1 MQIASA
7 AEEQTSVSEDI
18 SRNVENISTI
28 AMETSQSSQ
37 QMANAIYEL
46 DNAGKELQR
55 VVNLFKT

>member
-1 MQIASA
+1 
-7 AEEQTSVSEDI
+7 
-18 SRNVENISTI
+18 
-28 AMETSQSSQ
+28 METAQSSQ